1 MAAFAAAVRDRFP
14 GCPPGEEVR
23 VARYACRRGTGRV
36 GSVAVESGYLDE
48 AVELAVVA
56 HLRHRFTGYEGA
68 LGRGATREQA
78 RDQARGAVSALLRA
92 WRGEVDA

>member
-36 GSVAVESGYLDE
+36 GCVAVESGYLDE

-56 HLRHRFTGYEGA
+56 HLRHRFTAYEGA
-68 LGRGATREQA
+68 LRQGATREQA
-78 RDQARGAVSALLRA
+78 RDQARDALSALLRA